1 MSASSSPPSADLL
14 ERLGD
19 TFGLDDGVEKR
30 RMLVIVNP
38 YATTVS
44 DRLRHLVVH
53 ALGSR
58 YEVTAFDTQR
68 QGHATELTREAARE
82 GYDLVVA
89 FGGDGTLNEAA
100 NGLAGTG
107 VPLTHLPGGATNV
120 FCKML
125 GIPGEIVDATE
136 HLLRVADDFQP
147 RRVDLARVNDRY
159 FTFSAGYGLD
169 ASVVKAVD
177 AKSHLKHK
185 YGEWY
190 FTWSAVRTFLRHY
203 LVNPPKVELE
213 TADGEVLRGICGIV
227 QNGDP
232 FTYFNTRPLHVAE
245 GVSLS
250 SGDLGGVM
258 LHRATPLDVPT
269 VAWRLFSSKRRVVDH
284 RQVSGF
290 SGAPVVHA
298 RSADGRPVPLEVDGD
313 WVGDFTEVEF
323 SVQPG
328 ALTVIA

>member
-1 MSASSSPPSADLL
+1 MPAPPPPLDSL
-14 ERLGD
+14 EKLGE
-19 TFGLDDGVEKR
+19 TFGLEEPVEKR

-44 DRLRHLVVH
+44 DRLKSLVVH

-82 GYDLVVA
+82 GYDVVVA

-107 VPLTHLPGGATNV
+107 VPLTHLPGGSTNV

-136 HLLRVADDFQP
+136 HLLRIADDWHP
-147 RRVDLARVNDRY
+147 RTVDLGRADGRY
-159 FTFSAGYGLD
+159 FCASAGYGLD
-169 ASVVKAVD
+169 AAVTRAVD
-177 AKSHLKHK
+177 LKPALKHR

-190 FTWSAVRTFLRHY
+190 FAWSAVRTFFRQY
-203 LVNPPKVELE
+203 LVRPPKVELE
-213 TADGEVLRGICGIV
+213 ASDGTRLRGIDAIV

-232 FTYFNTRPLHVAE
+232 YTYFNVRPLHVAE
-245 GVSLS
+245 NSTLDNGLLA
-250 SGDLGGVM
+250 GAM

-269 VAWRLFSSKRRVVDH
+269 VAYRLFSRKHRLVDH
-284 RQVSGF
+284 RQITGF
-290 SGAPVVHA
+290 SGVTSVRAW
-298 RSADGRPVPLEVDGD
+298 SADGKALPLQLDGD
-313 WVGDFTEVEF
+313 WVGDREEVEL
-323 SVQPG
+323 SVVPG

>member
-1 MSASSSPPSADLL
+1 VPAPPLDTL
-14 ERLGD
+14 EKLGE
-19 TFGLDDGVEKR
+19 TFGLEAPVEKR

-44 DRLRHLVVH
+44 DRLKSLVVH

-82 GYDLVVA
+82 GYDVVVA

-125 GIPGEIVDATE
+125 GMPGEIVDATE
-136 HLLRVADDFQP
+136 HLLRIADSWQP
-147 RRVDLARVNDRY
+147 RKVDLGRAGDRY
-159 FTFSAGYGLD
+159 FCASAGYGLD
-169 ASVVKAVD
+169 AAVTKAVD
-177 AKSHLKHK
+177 LKSHLKHK

-190 FTWSAVRTFLRHY
+190 FTYAALRTFFRHY
-203 LVNPPKVELE
+203 TVKPPRVELE
-213 TADGEVLRGICGIV
+213 ADDGTKLRGIDAIV

-232 FTYFNTRPLHVAE
+232 YTYFNVRPLRVAE
-245 GVSLS
+245 NSELDNGLLA
-250 SGDLGGVM
+250 GAM
-258 LHRATPLDVPT
+258 LHRATPLDVPG
-269 VAWRLFSSKRRVVDH
+269 VAYRFFSKKRKLVDH
-284 RQVSGF
+284 RQITGF
-290 SGAPVVHA
+290 SGVSRVTV
-298 RSADGRPVPLEVDGD
+298 RSSSGNPVPLQVDGD
-313 WVGDFTEVEF
+313 WVGDFESMDFTVH
-323 SVQPG
+323 PG
-328 ALTVIA
+328 ALTVVS

>member
-1 MSASSSPPSADLL
+1 VLALPAPPTLDML

-19 TFGLDDGVEKR
+19 TFGLEEASRKR

-44 DRLRHLVVH
+44 DRLRSLVVH

-82 GYDLVVA
+82 GYDVVVA

-100 NGLAGTG
+100 NGLVGTDI
-107 VPLTHLPGGATNV
+107 PLTHLPGGATNV

-136 HLLRVADDFQP
+136 HLLRVADDWRP
-147 RRVDLARVNDRY
+147 RRVDLARVNDRF
-159 FTFSAGYGLD
+159 FTFSSGYGLD
-169 ASVVKAVD
+169 AAVVKTVD
-177 AKSHLKHK
+177 QHSHRKHR
-185 YGEWY
+185 YGAWY
-190 FTWSAVRTFLRHY
+190 FVWAAVRTFLEDY
-203 LVNPPKVELE
+203 VVDPPQVELE
-213 TADGEVLRGICGIV
+213 WDGGRMQGVCGII

-232 FTYFNTRPLHVAE
+232 FTYFNTRPLRVAE
-245 GVSLS
+245 HVSLS

-258 LHRATPLDVPT
+258 LHRGTPLDVPA
-269 VAWRLFSSKRRVVDH
+269 VAWRLFSQKRRIVDH
-284 RQVSGF
+284 RHISGF
-290 SGAPVVHA
+290 SGATVIRG
-298 RSADGRPVPLEVDGD
+298 RSLDGKPVPLEVDGD
-313 WVGDFTEVEF
+313 WFGDFSEVEY
-323 SVQPG
+323 SVLPG
-328 ALTVIA
+328 ALTVVS

>member
-1 MSASSSPPSADLL
+1 ML
-14 ERLGD
+14 ERLGE
-19 TFGLDDGVEKR
+19 TFGLDDRVEKR

-44 DRLRHLVVH
+44 DRLKNLVVH

-68 QGHATELTREAARE
+68 RGHATELTREAARE
-82 GYDLVVA
+82 GYDVVVA

-100 NGLAGTG
+100 NGLVGTG

-136 HLLRVADDFQP
+136 HLLRVADDWRP
-147 RRVDLARVNDRY
+147 HRVDLAKVNDR
-159 FTFSAGYGLD
+159 FFAFSAGYGLD

-185 YGEWY
+185 YGEYY
-190 FTWSAVRTFLRHY
+190 FAWSAVRTFMRHY
-203 LVNPPKVELE
+203 LVNPPRVEME
-213 TADGEVLRGICGIV
+213 DAEGRTRRGIAAIV

-245 GVSLS
+245 GASLT
-250 SGDLGGVM
+250 SGDLAGVL
-258 LHRATPLDVPT
+258 LHRATPVDVPT
-269 VAWRLFSSKRRVVDH
+269 VAWRLFSAKRRMVDH
-284 RQVSGF
+284 PQVTGF
-290 SGAPVVHA
+290 SGMRTVRA
-298 RSADGRPVPLEVDGD
+298 RSADGRPIPLEVDGD
-313 WVGDFTEVEF
+313 WVGDHTEVEF
-323 SVQPG
+323 SVVPG
-328 ALTVIA
+328 ALSVVS